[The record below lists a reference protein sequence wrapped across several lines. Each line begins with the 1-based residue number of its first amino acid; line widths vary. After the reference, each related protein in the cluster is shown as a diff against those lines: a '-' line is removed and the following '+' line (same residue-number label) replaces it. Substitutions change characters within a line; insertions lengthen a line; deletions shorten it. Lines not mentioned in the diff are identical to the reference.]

1 MLYRQVLCGI
11 AAAVSVVFCS
21 TAAAADQEKPACF
34 CLRHKATGSIAH
46 FGCESVTV
54 RHKFTPE
61 TRCLNA
67 ARTVKI
73 KIEDAEAFEVVADGK
88 DGCHPCI
95 PELPPSSQRSL
106 DHPRGNEEGQNQ

>member
-1 MLYRQVLCGI
+1 MHYRQVLCGI
-11 AAAVSVVFCS
+11 AAAVSVFFCS
-21 TAAAADQEKPACF
+21 TAAVAGQEKSACF

-46 FGCESVTV
+46 FGCESIPLPN
-54 RHKFTPE
+54 KFTPE

-95 PELPPSSQRSL
+95 PELLPPSNGRP